1 MSRLYREL
9 IVFLA
14 TGAYAGF
21 FPFMPGTAGSVMGV
35 LLFIIIAS
43 LSTPVYL
50 LTLLGFIALSVWV
63 SERAEK
69 IFEKPDASQIV
80 IDEIAGYFVTMVFL
94 PCDWRYI
101 VSGFVLFR
109 AFDIA
114 KPYPVNRINDNV
126 HGGIGV
132 VLDDIVAGAYANL
145 LLQVILFFKIF

>member
-1 MSRLYREL
+1 MIRLHREL

-14 TGAYAGF
+14 TGAYTGF
-21 FPFMPGTAGSVMGV
+21 FPFMPGTAGSVVGV

-43 LSTPVYL
+43 LSTSVYL
-50 LTLLGFIALSVWV
+50 LTILAFIALSVWV

-69 IFEKPDASQIV
+69 IFGRADASQIV
-80 IDEIAGYFVTMVFL
+80 IDEVAGYFVTMAFL
-94 PCDWRYI
+94 PYDWRYI

-109 AFDIA
+109 IFDIA

-126 HGGIGV
+126 HGGVGV
-132 VLDDIVAGAYANL
+132 VLDDIVAGVYANL